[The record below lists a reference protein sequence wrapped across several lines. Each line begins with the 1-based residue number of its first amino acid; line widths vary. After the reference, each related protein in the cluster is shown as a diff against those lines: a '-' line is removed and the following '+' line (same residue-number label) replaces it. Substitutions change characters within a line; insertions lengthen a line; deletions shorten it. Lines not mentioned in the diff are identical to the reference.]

1 MADGEQITVSVPVSQ
16 TQIERAVE
24 AAVQARAQDLFA
36 EFSRSLALKSDE
48 FRTQNQALLD
58 RVEAGRD
65 RVDAKIKE
73 VDKSLEALQ
82 GKVNTRVNTYV
93 IPAVVVTF
101 VAIVLA
107 IFTAVGGFGVISN
120 INHLKHEVQDAN
132 KTYGEVSEEL
142 ATLKLKLA
150 AATAIA
156 DADRIA
162 QLQKDLKE
170 TQDRLDAF
178 EKKNRAAAQGGKTVE
193 PRPSKKP

>member
-1 MADGEQITVSVPVSQ
+1 MANGDEITVTVPVSQ
-16 TQIERAVE
+16 AQIERAVE
-24 AAVQARAQDLFA
+24 AAVQGKAQELFA

-58 RVEAGRD
+58 RVDAGRD

-82 GKVNTRVNTYV
+82 SKVNTRVNTYV

-120 INHLKHEVQDAN
+120 INHLKEEVQSAN
-132 KTYGEVSEEL
+132 KTYDEISHDL
-142 ATLKLKLA
+142 AILKPKLDA
-150 AATAIA
+150 AMAVA

-162 QLQKDLKE
+162 QLQKELKE
-170 TQDRLDAF
+170 TQDRVDAF
-178 EKKNRAAAQGGKTVE
+178 EKRVAVQRGKTV
-193 PRPSKKP
+193 PPTASKNP